1 MGRSGTR
8 TLATAARVLAQLR
21 HDPRTILLMIA
32 VPCVLETLLRL
43 IYEHRLSAFDRAGA
57 PLLAIFPLT
66 TVFLV
71 TSVALL
77 RERVSGTLERLLT
90 TPLGRVELLG
100 GYGLAFGLLAI
111 VQAAVASALTLG
123 PLGLSVAG
131 PWPMVVLLAVSVA
144 LLGMGLGLL
153 ASAFARSEFQVV
165 QFLPAMILPQL
176 LLCGLLVARQRMPT
190 ALHAISDLMPM
201 SYAVD
206 GMHHLT
212 LQSGAGGPLWGDV
225 AIVLAFALGAL
236 GIGAATLRRRT
247 P

>member
-1 MGRSGTR
+1 MSRSAAR
-8 TLATAARVLAQLR
+8 TLATAQRVLRQLR
-21 HDPRTILLMIA
+21 HDPRTVVLILL

-43 IYEHRLSAFDRAGA
+43 IYLHQRVTFDRAGG
-57 PLLAIFPLT
+57 PLLAIFPLI

-77 RERVSGTLERLLT
+77 RERISGTLERLLT
-90 TPLGRVELLG
+90 TPLRRLELVG
-100 GYGLAFGLLAI
+100 GYALGFGLLASIQAVI
-111 VQAAVASALTLG
+111 VSALALG
-123 PLGLSVAG
+123 PLGLRIRGSEPVL
-131 PWPMVVLLAVSVA
+131 VLLAVVVA

-165 QFLPAMILPQL
+165 QFLPAVILPQL
-176 LLCGLLVARQRMPT
+176 LLCGLLVARERMP
-190 ALHAISDLMPM
+190 AGLHAVSDVLPL

-212 LQSGAGGPLWGDV
+212 RQSGASAALWIDV
-225 AIVLAFALGAL
+225 AIVLAFAVGAL
-236 GIGAATLRRRT
+236 ALGAATLRRRT